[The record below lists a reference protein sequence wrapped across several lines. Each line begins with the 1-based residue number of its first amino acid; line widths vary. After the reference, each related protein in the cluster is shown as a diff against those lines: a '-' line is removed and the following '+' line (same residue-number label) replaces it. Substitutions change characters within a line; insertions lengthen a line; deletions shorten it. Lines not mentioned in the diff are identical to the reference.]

1 MPRTQEQFELIRTE
15 RMNIILTSAMY
26 LFATKGYDST
36 TLDEIAKDAGC
47 SHGLLYHYFK
57 DKYTL
62 YDYLVNNV
70 VFPMIVKLLKS
81 VNRAQKAKFVLYD
94 SLNAILNALKSDD
107 DQYSWATN
115 LLISIDLS
123 IVEGTKSIRVS
134 KQTNKKV
141 FTWLST
147 TIERGKLEGDFSNE
161 KNTREVT
168 AAILCFIKGLA
179 YARVRLGNKKF
190 ICPNI
195 SIIMDMVL

>member
-1 MPRTQEQFELIRTE
+1 MPRTREQFDLIRSE
-15 RMNIILTSAMY
+15 RMNIILTSAMF
-26 LFATKGYDST
+26 LFSTKGYDST

-62 YDYLVNNV
+62 YDYLINSVA
-70 VFPMIVKLLKS
+70 FPMIVKLVKA
-81 VNRAQKAKFVLYD
+81 VKRDQKAKFVLYD

-115 LLISIDLS
+115 LLISIDSS

-141 FTWLST
+141 FAWLSSC
-147 TIERGKLEGDFSNE
+147 IERGKIEGDFSNE

-190 ICPNI
+190 ICPSIN
-195 SIIMDMVL
+195 IIMDMAR

>member
-1 MPRTQEQFELIRTE
+1 MPRTQEQFEIIRTE

-141 FTWLST
+141 FAWIST
-147 TIERGKLEGDFSNE
+147 TIERGKLEGDFSSE
-161 KNTREVT
+161 KNTR
-168 AAILCFIKGLA
+168 
-179 YARVRLGNKKF
+179 
-190 ICPNI
+190 
-195 SIIMDMVL
+195 

>member
-1 MPRTQEQFELIRTE
+1 MPRTQEQYEYIRTE
-15 RMNIILTSAMY
+15 RMNSILTSAMF

-57 DKYTL
+57 DKYML

-70 VFPMIVKLLKS
+70 TFPMIVKLLNS
-81 VNRAQKAKFVLYD
+81 VNVHQKAKFVLYD
-94 SLNAILNALKSDD
+94 SLNGVLNALKSEN
-107 DQYSWATN
+107 DQYSWAIN

-134 KQTNKKV
+134 KHTNKKV
-141 FTWLST
+141 FTWIST
-147 TIERGKLEGDFSNE
+147 TIERGKLEGDFSIE

-179 YARVRLGNKKF
+179 YARVRLGHKKF
-190 ICPNI
+190 ICPSINI
-195 SIIMDMVL
+195 VMDMVL

>member
-1 MPRTQEQFELIRTE
+1 MPRTQEQFEIIRTE

-107 DQYSWATN
+107 D
-115 LLISIDLS
+115 
-123 IVEGTKSIRVS
+123 
-134 KQTNKKV
+134 
-141 FTWLST
+141 
-147 TIERGKLEGDFSNE
+147 
-161 KNTREVT
+161 
-168 AAILCFIKGLA
+168 
-179 YARVRLGNKKF
+179 
-190 ICPNI
+190 
-195 SIIMDMVL
+195 

>member
-1 MPRTQEQFELIRTE
+1 MPRTQEQFELIRSE
-15 RMNIILTSAMY
+15 RMDAILTSALF

-62 YDYLVNNV
+62 YDYLVNSV
-70 VFPMIVKLLKS
+70 VFPKIVKLINS

-94 SLNAILNALKSDD
+94 CLNALLNALKSDD
-107 DQYSWATN
+107 DQYSWAIN

-123 IVEGTKSIRVS
+123 IVEGTKSLRVS
-134 KQTNKKV
+134 KHANKKV
-141 FTWLST
+141 FTWISS
-147 TIERGKLEGDFSNE
+147 TIERGKLEGDFSME

-168 AAILCFIKGLA
+168 GAILCFIKGLA

-195 SIIMDMVL
+195 SIVMDMVL